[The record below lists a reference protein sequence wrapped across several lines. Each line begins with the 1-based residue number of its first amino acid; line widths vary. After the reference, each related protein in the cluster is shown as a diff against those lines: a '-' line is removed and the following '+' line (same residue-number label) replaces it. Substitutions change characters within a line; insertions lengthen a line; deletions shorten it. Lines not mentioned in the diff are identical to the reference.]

1 MDCGKTV
8 VMVGGEPPPFIYWED
23 LMRLGFLCSI
33 AWWSIWSSGERSRKK
48 LDGVH
53 WFLETLNQYDRVEF
67 PTRIPDQ
74 ETKAHNASLFWAF
87 IFLTQSNF
95 WPPLDII
102 DQKLKDIEF
111 ETHKMAS
118 LERKIENGFS
128 GQFGYYE
135 ASQSL
140 ASLYKLNSSTKV

>member
-1 MDCGKTV
+1 MPPCF
-8 VMVGGEPPPFIYWED
+8 EPSFFD
-23 LMRLGFLCSI
+23 S
-33 AWWSIWSSGERSRKK
+33 
-48 LDGVH
+48 V
-53 WFLETLNQYDRVEF
+53 Q
-67 PTRIPDQ
+67 
-74 ETKAHNASLFWAF
+74 
-87 IFLTQSNF
+87 FLT
-95 WPPLDII
+95 PLDII